1 MSYYVPERN
10 LEPPEDTRE
19 KVYTCALCGE
29 DILEGD
35 PYYDLS
41 DIVDGS
47 GKFCESCI
55 GDFRRSEAELDY

>member
-1 MSYYVPERN
+1 MNYYVPDRN
-10 LEPPEDTRE
+10 LEPPEDTRK
-19 KVYTCALCGE
+19 KVYRCALCGE

-35 PYYDLS
+35 PYYDLG
-41 DIVDGS
+41 DIVDGP